1 MCEASLS
8 YLVFGVWYLK
18 LIPIHSCLTPETAV
32 RPAARPRRLAT
43 AFDSLI
49 DRIIAN
55 PGADSTLLS
64 IHGMELLATSIESAQ
79 DGKDGKDEL
88 VAQVL
93 DLIWTGSHQGL
104 TMGQL
109 CESVGANRRTVDRR
123 FMAVRGHSLLI
134 EVNRCRCQRA
144 QHFLTM
150 TELPI
155 KNVCWL
161 AGFHNPKHMRVTFQ
175 QITGVTPSLYRE
187 RHQRRE

>member
-123 FMAVRGHSLLI
+123 FMAVRGHSLLT

-144 QHFLTM
+144 QHFLSM
-150 TELPI
+150 TDLPL

-161 AGFHNPKHMRVTFQ
+161 AVMMNINVFDIQN
-175 QITGVTPSLYRE
+175 L
-187 RHQRRE
+187 